1 MKQGLSYGR
10 ITWSFADDFDPRL
23 PCLPA
28 PIFNFTPLRI
38 NGREKRP
45 DFSDKVAL
53 TLLRRRS
60 ERAIPF
66 REAYRLWH
74 LRGLRVDRDLGEGRA
89 FLRWLDREQLS
100 VNLASRDF
108 TLHRYFT
115 FGDPPSHDPND
126 ELAQDLSFALA
137 PVEVYSRRVKLYL
150 QDAAVLNLLS
160 LPFGHEE
167 DFLNLV
173 RRYVAKRFDWELWK
187 APAPLF
193 VDWVKSEARRP
204 LFLPGQLGICLPQ
217 KKT

>member
-10 ITWSFADDFDPRL
+10 ITWSFADDFDPAL
-23 PCLPA
+23 PCLPT
-28 PIFNFTPLRI
+28 PVFRFTPLRI
-38 NGREKRP
+38 NGRDKRP

-53 TLLRRRS
+53 KLLRSARGQ
-60 ERAIPF
+60 AIPF
-66 REAYRLWH
+66 REAYRHWH
-74 LRGLRVDRDLGEGRA
+74 FRSARVDRDLGEGRA
-89 FLRWLDREQLS
+89 FLRWLDRENLS
-100 VNLASRDF
+100 VQLGPRDF
-108 TLHRYFT
+108 TLHQYFT
-115 FGDPPSHDPND
+115 CGESPSHEPDD
-126 ELAQDLSFALA
+126 DLARDLSFALG
-137 PVEVYSRRVKLYL
+137 PVEVNDRRVKLYL

-204 LFLPGQLGICLPQ
+204 VFLPGQLGLCLPQ
-217 KKT
+217 KRA